1 MEDEAWPATRTER
14 NQELLHAAAAGN
26 VKECER
32 LLQSQED
39 YNGDWDGSADAWYA
53 DEELGWDAMHYAA
66 DAGSDAVVKLLL
78 QSGGLWNA
86 VDKLGFTAGDIAWSR
101 NATTSYMALLE
112 EGVRQS
118 FLATLL
124 ERKIHGTPEIEAQE
138 TDYVQHNPSTEGASL
153 TLVPGT
159 RNEASASNEAY
170 LGSRLTFEKDERGQ
184 WRCLDKDR
192 NMVMA
197 EWEDE
202 IMQASA
208 RALCEGQQEG
218 FSVLN
223 VGFGLGII
231 DEAIQAYR
239 PERHVIIEP
248 HPDVLAFMKNQGW
261 DKRPGVEIFE
271 GTWEEF
277 MRPKDDPEGEIAMK
291 LGVFDAIYFDTYSQ
305 DYQDLR
311 SFFDC
316 LPNVL
321 AGPDSRFSFFHG
333 LAATNR
339 FLYEVYTRVCEL
351 DLREIGLVTEW
362 QTLSPRITEEDWNG
376 VKRKYWSLAE
386 YNLPLAHQQ
395 FWGSLFVV
403 LFGTGVECEVRLH
416 YSDNQ
421 MMGAFGNF
429 LQCRIAWA
437 AGIALGCWTAGG
449 ISGAHLN
456 PAVTIAMHVHRQFPQ
471 RKVVPYILAQ
481 FAGCFTAA
489 MIVYYV
495 YHDSIAAYEKGV
507 MRTVIGRHATAGMFV
522 TFPSALISLSTA
534 FATEMVGT
542 ATLLFLVAA
551 VGDQGNWGLS
561 RGTLPIGLFFI
572 VLAIGCALGYNT
584 GYALNPARDLGP
596 RLALTFLGYGSELW
610 THNTMYWF
618 GGPFLSPILGGI
630 LGVGF
635 YDAFLYTGDD
645 SLLTGVYVF
654 DH

>member
-1 MEDEAWPATRTER
+1 MEDEAWPAARTER
-14 NQELLHAAAAGN
+14 NQELLCAAAAGN
-26 VKECER
+26 VKECKR
-32 LLQSQED
+32 LLQSQGD
-39 YNGDWDGSADAWYA
+39 DFGDWDGSADAWYA

-66 DAGSDAVVKLLL
+66 DAGSGAVVKLLL

-101 NATTSYMALLE
+101 NATESYMALLE
-112 EGVRQS
+112 D
-118 FLATLL
+118 
-124 ERKIHGTPEIEAQE
+124 H
-138 TDYVQHNPSTEGASL
+138 VQQNPSAEGTSL

-159 RNEASASNEAY
+159 HNEASASNEAY
-170 LGSRLTFEKDERGQ
+170 LASRLTFEKDQRGQ
-184 WRCLDKDR
+184 WRCLDQDR

-197 EWEDE
+197 QWEDE

-208 RALCEGQQEG
+208 RALCEGQQEA
-218 FSVLN
+218 FSALN

-248 HPDVLAFMKNQGW
+248 HPDVLQFLKDQGW
-261 DKRPGVEIFE
+261 DKRPGVEIFP
-271 GTWEEF
+271 GTWEEY

-362 QTLSPRITEEDWNG
+362 QTITPRTTEEDWNG

-395 FWGSLFVV
+395 V
-403 LFGTGVECEVRLH
+403 C
-416 YSDNQ
+416 
-421 MMGAFGNF
+421 
-429 LQCRIAWA
+429 
-437 AGIALGCWTAGG
+437 
-449 ISGAHLN
+449 
-456 PAVTIAMHVHRQFPQ
+456 
-471 RKVVPYILAQ
+471 
-481 FAGCFTAA
+481 
-489 MIVYYV
+489 
-495 YHDSIAAYEKGV
+495 IAAYEQGV
-507 MRTVIGRHATAGMFV
+507 VRTVIGHHATAGMFV
-522 TFPSALISLSTA
+522 TFPSALISLWTA

-610 THNTMYWF
+610 THDSMYWL
-618 GGPFLSPILGGI
+618 GGPFLAPILGGI

-635 YDAFLYTGDD
+635 YDAFLYTGQD

-654 DH
+654 HH